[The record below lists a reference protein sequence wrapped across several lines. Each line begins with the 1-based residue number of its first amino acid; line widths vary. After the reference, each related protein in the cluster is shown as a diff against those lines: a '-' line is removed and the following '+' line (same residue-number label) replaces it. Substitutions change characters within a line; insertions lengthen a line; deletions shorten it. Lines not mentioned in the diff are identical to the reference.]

1 MHFLADEGIDR
12 QIVYTLREGG
22 YSVSY
27 VAESSPGIP
36 DSEVLRRSHKR
47 EEILITSDK
56 DFGELVYRQKRKN
69 CGVILLRLS
78 GISQDQKSKIAC
90 TAFDQRADEFSNAF
104 TVITANRIR
113 VRRKK

>member
-1 MHFLADEGIDR
+1 MRFLADEGIDR
-12 QIVYTLREGG
+12 QIVDTRRESG

-27 VAESSPGIP
+27 VAETSPGIP

-56 DFGELVYRQKRKN
+56 DFGELVHRQKRQN

-78 GISQDQKSKIAC
+78 GINQDQQSKIVC
-90 TAFDQRADEFSNAF
+90 TAFGRRVDEFSNAF
-104 TVITANRIR
+104 TVITADRIR

>member
-1 MHFLADEGIDR
+1 MCFLADEGVDR
-12 QIVYTLREGG
+12 QIVDTLRESG

-27 VAESSPGIP
+27 VAETSPGIP

-56 DFGELVYRQKRKN
+56 DFGELVYRQKLSN

-78 GISQDQKSKIAC
+78 GINQEQKNKIVC
-90 TAFDQRADEFSNAF
+90 SAFDRRADEFSNAF
-104 TVITANRIR
+104 TVITADRIR